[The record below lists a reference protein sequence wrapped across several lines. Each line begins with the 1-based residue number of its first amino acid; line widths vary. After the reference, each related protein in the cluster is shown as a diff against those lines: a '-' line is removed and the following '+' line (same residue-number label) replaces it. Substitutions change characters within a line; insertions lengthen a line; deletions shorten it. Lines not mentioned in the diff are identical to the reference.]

1 MKKKKKIILSSMYN
15 PSVAYILGYYREE
28 FLRVDLK
35 CWQVV
40 LNPRSLE
47 PFKV

>member
-1 MKKKKKIILSSMYN
+1 MEKKKKIILSGMYN
-15 PSVAYILGYYREE
+15 PFVAYILGYYKEE

-47 PFKV
+47 LFKM